1 MYDASKDEEEDGDD
15 DALKI
20 AIDENATSTFSERH
34 FNNSFSRTFILN
46 VRWSVA
52 LSYKKNNYEFSIDYN
67 LENDLYDNTIF
78 KSIQIEKHYV
88 HIYYNLPVVLFLI
101 FSKNKTNLPLHSP
114 FSFVKCYG
122 YKNCVYDNLSNE
134 TYDLN

>member
-1 MYDASKDEEEDGDD
+1 MYDASKDEKEDGDD

-52 LSYKKNNYEFSIDYN
+52 LSYKKNNYEFCHPTPCGNNEMMMEFAIPPLRKLWMRSWN
-67 LENDLYDNTIF
+67 L
-78 KSIQIEKHYV
+78 
-88 HIYYNLPVVLFLI
+88 LPQF
-101 FSKNKTNLPLHSP
+101 
-114 FSFVKCYG
+114 
-122 YKNCVYDNLSNE
+122 
-134 TYDLN
+134 

>member
-34 FNNSFSRTFILN
+34 FNNSFSRRFILN

-52 LSYKKNNYEFSIDYN
+52 LFYKKNNYEFSNDYN
-67 LENDLYDNTIF
+67 LENDLRSSKVYKLKSITCIYFTIF
-78 KSIQIEKHYV
+78 PLYYFWYSLRTRQIYLCIV
-88 HIYYNLPVVLFLI
+88 HLV
-101 FSKNKTNLPLHSP
+101 
-114 FSFVKCYG
+114 
-122 YKNCVYDNLSNE
+122 LSNV
-134 TYDLN
+134 TDTKIVCMIIYQMRHMT